1 MASLTY
7 NSNPNLKSNGVNVGY
22 TEDQV
27 LEYIK
32 CSKDPIYFIENYI
45 KILTLDDGLI
55 LFKLFDYQI
64 NFINSIHNN
73 ARTIGMFPRQHG
85 KTTTV
90 AAYLVWYCNFNNG
103 KNVAMLANKVASA
116 REVMS
121 RFQMMFEELPSWLQ
135 TGVVEWNK
143 GTIVLENKSKAF
155 ISATTSSGIR
165 GKTCNLLY
173 LDELSSVPNNVAE
186 EFFASTYPTI
196 SSGESSKVIIT
207 STPIGYNHFYKMW
220 NDSEQGINGFVN
232 TRVEYWEHPKHDK
245 IWADKQKELLGDVK
259 YCQEV
264 LMHFQGSSYTLI
276 NSDTLSRLSA
286 SPYIYSKDGLDVY
299 ERPEINRIYTMIVDV
314 AKGVGEDYSAFSII
328 DITETPYKLV
338 AKYKDNYI
346 SPMLYPNVIY
356 KMGMEYN
363 EANILIEGNIGEQ
376 VGYILY
382 EELEYENIL
391 FINRTT
397 AGQVITGGFGT
408 GRSQVGVITDKKVKR
423 IGCSSLKM
431 LIEENKLLI
440 PDGDIISELSTFIE
454 TKGSYA
460 ADIGYH
466 DDLVMTLV
474 LFGWLVNQPYF
485 KELNN
490 VDLRQM
496 VYQNQMRQIEDGL
509 TPFGFYNDGTEQEQ
523 QWSNF

>member
-1 MASLTY
+1 MNILTE
-7 NSNPNLKSNGVNVGY
+7 NGFKSFGGIINQGITERLLKFIFSNGTQIRVTPDHKFLVKTTWIYADMLCVGDILSNKKIIDIIEDIPEEVFDIWQVEDTHSYISNGVVSHNCNVLY
-22 TEDQV
+22 VDE
-27 LEYIK
+27 
-32 CSKDPIYFIENYI
+32 
-45 KILTLDDGLI
+45 
-55 LFKLFDYQI
+55 
-64 NFINSIHNN
+64 
-73 ARTIGMFPRQHG
+73 
-85 KTTTV
+85 
-90 AAYLVWYCNFNNG
+90 AA
-103 KNVAMLANKVASA
+103 
-116 REVMS
+116 
-121 RFQMMFEELPSWLQ
+121 
-135 TGVVEWNK
+135 
-143 GTIVLENKSKAF
+143 I
-155 ISATTSSGIR
+155 I
-165 GKTCNLLY
+165 
-173 LDELSSVPNNVAE
+173 PNNVAE
-186 EFFASTYPTI
+186 DFFTATYPTI
-196 SSGESSKVIIT
+196 SSGKTTKVILT
-207 STPIGYNHFYKMW
+207 STPLGLNHFYKFW
-220 NDSEQGINGFVN
+220 NDAVNNVNGFIP
-232 TRVEYWEHPKHDK
+232 VEVDYWEHPDRDEA
-245 IWADKQKELLGDVK
+245 WAANQKELLGELK
-259 YCQEV
+259 FCQEI
-264 LMHFQGSSYTLI
+264 LCNFLGSSATLI
-276 NSDTLSRLSA
+276 NTNTLSRLSA

-299 ERPEINRIYTMIVDV
+299 ERPLIDRIYAMIVDV
-314 AKGVGEDYSAFSII
+314 SKGVGGDYSAFSII
-328 DITETPYKLV
+328 DITETPYKIV
-338 AKYKDNYI
+338 AKYRDNYI
-346 SPMLYPNVIY
+346 SPLLYPNIIY

-397 AGQVITGGFGT
+397 TGQSITGGFGS
-408 GRSQVGVITDKKVKR
+408 GRAQVGVITDKKVKR